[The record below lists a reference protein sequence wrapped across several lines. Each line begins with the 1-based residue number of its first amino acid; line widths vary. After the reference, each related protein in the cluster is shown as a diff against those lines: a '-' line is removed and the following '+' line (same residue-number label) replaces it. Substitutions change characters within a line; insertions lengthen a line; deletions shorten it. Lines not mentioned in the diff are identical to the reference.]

1 MLSFSRKTDHEAKM
15 ASQTVSPPTAAEE
28 PKKTLTEAEIR
39 YNGHVGELQ
48 QTILKLSLSVKNDMK
63 VRQLPEKLAGDKV
76 YGPDAA
82 NRTDINSFVSH
93 IKKTSD
99 VVGKLA
105 KGLPKKTKT
114 GFIGFSVPGYITR
127 EMALAIGLRE
137 GESGVLWPQ
146 GGQPIFSAGLLTSY
160 FMNHGLVHG
169 LVHKDDISVFRAD
182 DKMRALWAPYT
193 VSSRKKPEDPPI
205 NLDAITHPDI
215 QQLNKNFIVPRNK
228 TKPGPN
234 LNEATPDG
242 KVLVDIFKGLGL
254 RFKELG
260 KLKDEVK
267 ALIVAAAN
275 AEQQA
280 VKAKACLD
288 RGQITPLLFQ
298 SVAYANKEIQEKKE
312 RVYASYRAMAA
323 GMGI

>member
-1 MLSFSRKTDHEAKM
+1 M
-15 ASQTVSPPTAAEE
+15 ATQTTAAPSTADET
-28 PKKTLTEAEIR
+28 KKTLTPAELE
-39 YNGHVGELQ
+39 YNAKVNDF
-48 QTILKLSLSVKNDMK
+48 QTQIMKLSSSVKNDMK
-63 VRQLPEKLAGDKV
+63 VRQLPDKLQGDKV

-93 IKKTSD
+93 LKKTAD

-114 GFIGFSVPGYITR
+114 GFIGFSVPGYISR
-127 EMALAIGLRE
+127 EMAMAIGLRE
-137 GESGVLWPQ
+137 GESGILWPQ
-146 GGQPIFSAGLLTSY
+146 GGQPIFSAGLITNY
-160 FMNHGLVHG
+160 FMNHVMVHG
-169 LVHKDDISVFRAD
+169 LVHKNDLSVFRSD
-182 DKMRALWAPYT
+182 EKMRSLYGPYT

-205 NLDAITHPDI
+205 NLDAITYTDI
-215 QQLNKNFIVPRNK
+215 QQLNKNFVVQRSK

-242 KVLVDIFKGLGL
+242 LALVNIFKGLGE

-267 ALIVAAAN
+267 ALIVSAAN

-280 VKAKACLD
+280 VKAKKALD
-288 RGQITPLLFQ
+288 LGQITPAHFQ
-298 SVAYANKEIQEKKE
+298 SYALANKELQERKE
-312 RVYASYRAMAA
+312 KHYAAYRQMAA
-323 GMGI
+323 SMGI

>member
-1 MLSFSRKTDHEAKM
+1 M
-15 ASQTVSPPTAAEE
+15 ASQTISPPAAADEV
-28 PKKTLTEAEIR
+28 KKTLTEAELA
-39 YNGHVGELQ
+39 YNG
-48 QTILKLSLSVKNDMK
+48 K
-63 VRQLPEKLAGDKV
+63 VTDRQLPEKLAGDKV

-99 VVGKLA
+99 IVSKLA

-114 GFIGFSVPGYITR
+114 GFIGFSVPGYISR

-137 GESGVLWPQ
+137 GESGILWPQ
-146 GGQPIFSAGLLTSY
+146 GGQPIFSAGLITSY
-160 FMNHGLVHG
+160 FMNHVMVHG
-169 LVHKDDISVFRAD
+169 LVHKDDISVFHSD

-205 NLDAITHPDI
+205 NLDAITYTDI
-215 QQLNKNFIVPRNK
+215 QQLNKNFVVQRSK

-234 LNEATPDG
+234 LNEATSDG
-242 KVLVDIFKGLGL
+242 KALVEIFKGLGL

-260 KLKDEVK
+260 KLKDDVK

-298 SVAYANKEIQEKKE
+298 SYAYANKELQERKE
-312 RVYASYRAMAA
+312 KIYASYRAMAA
-323 GMGI
+323 SMGI